1 METLIKFLSEN
12 IFQILALGVVLYLL
26 GNESKQRAFKYL
38 LEPADVSLKL
48 HQGFLVFDI
57 RDNDSFN
64 KGHLPGSKHMT
75 VEKMKSKILKA
86 VEKSTAMNA
95 IIVTENGNELDE
107 LFKDTKALAIDCYVL
122 KGGYKQWVDA
132 GLLTNQASS

>member
-1 METLIKFLSEN
+1 
-12 IFQILALGVVLYLL
+12 
-26 GNESKQRAFKYL
+26 
-38 LEPADVSLKL
+38 
-48 HQGFLVFDI
+48 
-57 RDNDSFN
+57 
-64 KGHLPGSKHMT
+64 MT

-86 VEKSTAMNA
+86 GKSTAMNA

-132 GLLTNQASS
+132 GLLPIRPHHEDNCYLYHESLSIL